1 MVKTIKSDLKKL
13 YEQDFYLWLEA
24 NAKLLTEKRFTELDL
39 EHLIVEINSMGKSE
53 KRELENRL
61 IVLIMHLLKCQYQP
75 EKLSQSW
82 ISTIKEQRRQIR
94 KLLKN
99 SPSLKSYLPQ
109 IMDESYQDARFE
121 ASDETKL
128 ELVTFPVNNPFS
140 LDDILKSEFFPNI

>member
-13 YEQDFYLWLEA
+13 YEQDFFLWLEA

-39 EHLIVEINSMGKSE
+39 EHLIAEINSMGKSE

-75 EKLSQSW
+75 EKLSKSW

-109 IMDESYQDARFE
+109 ILDECYQDARFE

-128 ELVTFPVNNPFS
+128 ELITFPLNIPFS
-140 LDDILKSEFFPNI
+140 LDDILHSEFFPNI